1 MLTAAACRCLGA
13 RRPGTVVIMSGWRR
27 AAAAAG
33 AGLVLAVVTGIT
45 VRLYPALAAFQP
57 LGVYVVAWA
66 AFGAGAWLVLGVS
79 PRRAVPVIL
88 LGGILIQLAAIT
100 APSFGSDDLYRY
112 IWDGRVQAAGID
124 PYRYVPAAPQLER
137 LRDPFLWPADGT
149 YCVGPRLP
157 SGCTVINRPRVPT
170 IYPPVAEAY
179 FTTVSELAPP
189 SVRGSLPIQA
199 AGALCAIATSF
210 LLVGGLRRLG
220 RDPRLAVLWA
230 WCPVTAL
237 QAGNGAHVDVLA
249 AFLTV
254 AALLTLARPGGR
266 RRALG
271 GGVLLGLAIA
281 TKVTPVLAVP
291 AVLRRRPVTVAAA
304 IIGATVAVYVPHLV
318 AVASKVIGFLPVYLT
333 QGGYGTGSQFELI
346 SLAVPGR
353 WATLAAVAILAGTG
367 VAVLRRADPDRPW
380 RGAVV
385 MTGVALAVTT
395 PSLLWYPMLLVVLVA
410 MDGRAEWLA
419 LAAARYL
426 TPLHPLDSELGL
438 TQHWAGQLG
447 YGAALIVV
455 AAVSLW
461 RRYRSG
467 QQGELR
473 DDLVDLA
480 PAASAAGPRSRAG
493 ALAGRFPGRLLDLAP
508 VLLPVGRFVV
518 RPVAVGLLQPGGP
531 VDSLPDDV
539 GVPGV
544 PVGLRGHV
552 DQDRVQRHRVG
563 RRRPPGNVPGGV
575 QRQGAD
581 RGVRVRPDPLVQPG
595 NELP

>member
-1 MLTAAACRCLGA
+1 
-13 RRPGTVVIMSGWRR
+13 VQIMNGWRR
-27 AAAAAG
+27 AAGAAG

-57 LGVYVVAWA
+57 LGIYAVAWA
-66 AFGAGAWLVLGVS
+66 AFAAGAWLVLGVS

-100 APSFGSDDLYRY
+100 APTSGSDDLYRY

-124 PYRYVPAAPQLER
+124 PYQYVPAAAPLER
-137 LRDPFLWPADGT
+137 LRDPSLWPADGT
-149 YCVGPRLP
+149 YCVGPIVP
-157 SGCTVINRPRVPT
+157 PGCTLINRPRVPT

-189 SVRGSLPIQA
+189 SGRASLPIQA

-271 GGVLLGLAIA
+271 GGLLLGLAIA

-304 IIGATVAVYVPHLV
+304 IIGATVAVYVPHLL
-318 AVASKVIGFLPVYLT
+318 AVGSKVIGFLPVYLT
-333 QGGYGTGSQFELI
+333 QGGYGTGGRFELI
-346 SLAVPGR
+346 SLFVPGR
-353 WATLAAVAILAGTG
+353 WATLAAVAVLAGTG

-426 TPLHPLDSELGL
+426 TPLHPLFSEPGL

-461 RRYRSG
+461 RWHRSR
-467 QQGELR
+467 QHGELP
-473 DDLVDLA
+473 DDLVDLVA
-480 PAASAAGPRSRAG
+480 AAGEG
-493 ALAGRFPGRLLDLAP
+493 AGRE
-508 VLLPVGRFVV
+508 VLRSGTGQLGEVV
-518 RPVAVGLLQPGGP
+518 VVDAVGLGG
-531 VDSLPDDV
+531 
-539 GVPGV
+539 G
-544 PVGLRGHV
+544 RHV
-552 DQDRVQRHRVG
+552 DDEHLGGG
-563 RRRPPGNVPGGV
+563 RRPA
-575 QRQGAD
+575 AD
-581 RGVRVRPDPLVQPG
+581 DGDLVRAAAQD
-595 NELP
+595 